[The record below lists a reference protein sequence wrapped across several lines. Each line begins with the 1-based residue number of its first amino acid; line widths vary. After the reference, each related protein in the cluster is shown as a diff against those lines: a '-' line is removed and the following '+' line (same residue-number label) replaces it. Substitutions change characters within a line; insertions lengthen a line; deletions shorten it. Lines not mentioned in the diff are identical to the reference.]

1 MLELKNI
8 GLVELNAQEI
18 NETEGGILLEALLG
32 FLIGTIAAIGD
43 SRGWW

>member
-8 GLVELNAQEI
+8 GLVELSAQEMK
-18 NETEGGILLEALLG
+18 ETEGGFILEALLG